1 MTAPMYLA
9 MGGVV
14 FVREHQP
21 ITIERARFIEAL
33 HRCNA
38 NYQLTNIDAH
48 SQTARIGLAKI
59 EQSLADEMAAA
70 IREATAP
77 QEIAA

>member
-1 MTAPMYLA
+1 MSAPMYLA
-9 MGGVV
+9 MGGVI

-21 ITIERARFIEAL
+21 ITLERARFIEAL

-38 NYQLTNIDAH
+38 NYQLTSIDGH
-48 SQTARIGLAKI
+48 SQTARIGLAKV

-70 IREATAP
+70 IRAVTQP
-77 QEIAA
+77 QDLAA